1 MKPQPRRCES
11 SAESPPVCG
20 LPLQTQTLTS
30 ASDNSPHS
38 GPACPPLGLLTVKQV
53 AARLAISDSSVR
65 TTIRNGDLPAYRFGP
80 RRKTYRIHSDDLA
93 DYTAACRTDTKKNRA
108 QPKPKKT
115 ASAFQKLDGQRLLDA
130 WQDQGVLPEFPDE
143 DSE

>member
-1 MKPQPRRCES
+1 MRANVSPR
-11 SAESPPVCG
+11 
-20 LPLQTQTLTS
+20 
-30 ASDNSPHS
+30 
-38 GPACPPLGLLTVKQV
+38 PADFLSVEAAATILGVSYGSILG
-53 AARLAISDSSVR
+53 A
-65 TTIRNGDLPAYRFGP
+65 IRNGSLVAYRFGP
-80 RRKTYRIHSDDLA
+80 RGGAYRIRKDDLA
-93 DYTAACRTDTKKNRA
+93 DYTAACRTSTKKICA